1 MSVRHCKSNVTA
13 HALERMK
20 ERGLAGDGV
29 ANSRIARVCGVTP
42 FEVERECGGESELAM
57 FLTNKQMTG
66 KKAKIY
72 NGYVF
77 IFFSTSDR
85 CITCYEL
92 PGQYAEEYSK
102 VKWLEAKHRKDYR
115 KARRK

>member
-1 MSVRHCKSNVTA
+1 MSVRHCKSNATA
-13 HALERMK
+13 HALRRMK
-20 ERGLAGDGV
+20 ERGLPGSGTV
-29 ANSRIARVCGVTP
+29 NSRMARTCGVTM
-42 FEVERECGGESELAM
+42 FEVERECGAGSELAA
-57 FLTNKQMTG
+57 FLANKQMTG

-92 PGQYAEEYSK
+92 PERYAEEYSK
-102 VKWLEAKHRKDYR
+102 VKWLEAKHREDYR
-115 KARRK
+115 MAKRK